1 MDRLPRYQGLS
12 ARARAFR
19 EREPLKKRDPE
30 SLWPILRFLRRATL
44 KNVPKLTVL
53 SFLWCETC
61 SYLKGKTATFSVNW
75 AGRVGNAK
83 RAQCL
88 SSSRRFFKQ
97 IEQKRQISQ
106 GLPS

>member
-1 MDRLPRYQGLS
+1 
-12 ARARAFR
+12 
-19 EREPLKKRDPE
+19 
-30 SLWPILRFLRRATL
+30 
-44 KNVPKLTVL
+44 
-53 SFLWCETC
+53 LWCETR
-61 SYLKGKTATFSVNW
+61 SYLKGKTATFSVRW